1 MKHIHTTK
9 MRKTPPPTNPLPLK
23 KRILSIRAAKLTTF
37 PELGE
42 IASNFGLNYIKS
54 NTWEATA
61 LPGNSRKEGC
71 LASWKQPH
79 ISVGKAMQQKNLEG
93 EKHIRLTF
101 GVSSNWDLRL
111 NWDLNQSAKQTC
123 AQNGLLLCGGCS
135 PAWRRLGRPR
145 GPAGLS
151 VVWQDLKRRV
161 GPGGQAA
168 AGQGERKQER
178 SSQPFKSH
186 PGSAQASLPSK
197 A

>member
-1 MKHIHTTK
+1 
-9 MRKTPPPTNPLPLK
+9 
-23 KRILSIRAAKLTTF
+23 
-37 PELGE
+37 
-42 IASNFGLNYIKS
+42 
-54 NTWEATA
+54 
-61 LPGNSRKEGC
+61 
-71 LASWKQPH
+71 
-79 ISVGKAMQQKNLEG
+79 MQQKNLEG